1 LSSEPSAPESS
12 TDRTHSAGP
21 QPPAGEAANA
31 WLAAI
36 IASSDDAIV
45 SKNLSGIVTSWNGA
59 AEKMFGWTASEMVG
73 QSIRRI
79 IPADR
84 QSEEDEVLARI
95 HRGDRVDHFETVRQ
109 RKDGSFVEISLS
121 VSPIVDASGTVI
133 GASKV
138 ARDITERRAAERA
151 LRESIAVKDQFLSL
165 VSHELRTPIA
175 IILGNGHLLERR
187 GATLSPEEYARSLA
201 DITFHADR
209 LQRII
214 ENLLLLTRV
223 EAAKE
228 FEVEVVHLPRLLNDA
243 VTNFRRRNPE
253 NVIELRIQGAIP
265 PVVGE
270 ATITAM
276 VIENLLGNAVKYGD
290 RGMPI
295 EIEVSD
301 REGWV
306 EVHVM
311 DRGIGLSE
319 DDLEKV
325 FSPFFRAERAQEM
338 AGGMGLGLAVCR
350 KVIESQG
357 GIITAT
363 PRPGGGAD
371 FWFTLQVADASHA

>member
-1 LSSEPSAPESS
+1 
-12 TDRTHSAGP
+12 
-21 QPPAGEAANA
+21 
-31 WLAAI
+31 
-36 IASSDDAIV
+36 
-45 SKNLSGIVTSWNGA
+45 
-59 AEKMFGWTASEMVG
+59 MFGWTAAEMVG

-84 QSEEDEVLARI
+84 QSEEDDVLARI

-121 VSPIVDASGTVI
+121 VSPIVDGSGTVI

-138 ARDITERRAAERA
+138 ARDITERRAVERA

-187 GATLSPEEYARSLA
+187 GATLSQEERARSLA

-214 ENLLLLTRV
+214 ENLLLLTRA

-228 FEVEVVHLPRLLNDA
+228 FEVEVIHLPRLLNDA
-243 VTNFRRRNPE
+243 LADFRRRNPE
-253 NVIELRIQGAIP
+253 NVIELRIRGPIP

-270 ATITAM
+270 ATITTM
-276 VIENLLGNAVKYGD
+276 VIENLLGNAVKYGE

-325 FSPFFRAERAQEM
+325 FSPFFRADRAQEM

-357 GIITAT
+357 GFITAT
-363 PRPGGGAD
+363 PRSGGGAD
-371 FWFTLQVADASHA
+371 FWFTLQVADATHA